1 MTLAFPKI
9 IILPIIDLLRTKT
22 NVGTGLDSRPCLVSI
37 IFAVGKAAPCRCSHW
52 PEVNM
57 QSQHDQEIMRKSPD
71 PFARLAV
78 RLRHIRHV
86 LITLLSR
93 ELDSIS

>member
-37 IFAVGKAAPCRCSHW
+37 IFAVGKAAPCWYSHW

-71 PFARLAV
+71 P
-78 RLRHIRHV
+78 
-86 LITLLSR
+86 LSR
-93 ELDSIS
+93 D